1 MKKKVLTLLGALAAL
16 GLAACD
22 PAAPASS
29 APASTP
35 ASSQPAAS
43 SKPASSKPASS
54 KPASSSK
61 PADPVADATGHIW
74 AADTDVAA
82 DAEAGTVA
90 YKKAVTT
97 TPTTDKAVRFKV
109 NESVVTLN
117 EGSTRKDRT
126 PEGYIK
132 VTSDGMGFS
141 FKIKVDKDY
150 SGKLY
155 LFGVMDGWSS
165 NTGASFFNNGT
176 QNTKI
181 EVNGTE
187 VNMDAEKKH
196 TYGDYFADGDPAGD
210 NLSPEGYA
218 PTGNIVLRA
227 GVNEIKY
234 TRVKTLNML
243 IKDFVFVVEEAKE
256 WSDPTTVP
264 ADATAGTVG
273 YKKYVNNFDGSIKI
287 EFAALDGTM
296 AEGSSNKEGTPEGY
310 LKLNSNGNSISY
322 KFNLDANLDGK
333 LYQRGMMDSY
343 DANKKVTYYSQT
355 KGAKHGNFKATLN
368 GSTVYYGDKKDVTYG
383 SMLGDATQTIN
394 DGKKDVTYSM
404 PADCLIGDGFLKN
417 GENTFT
423 FERVDS
429 YNLAISDFVFIGKAA
444 SAHAALDETAEW
456 KYDEISVWQ
465 EMPNDT
471 FKWNRVDSE
480 WGPDTQHPDEPAT
493 CVAPGKT
500 YEAEKTSGLSRSVDT
515 PINPNAHA
523 WVPGESVKNSDDKD
537 VFNVECSAC
546 HETGIAIAATS
557 YSNADAVDSVDA
569 SKGVKA
575 KSNAE
580 FEWKVVLPKDVYFS
594 IALDMKCD
602 KNLGEAMSSRGFK
615 VKVNDVEV
623 PTTFDATKSP
633 NDLGMS
639 ASKAA
644 TIVLADSAQIARD
657 ANNEVSIKLSCV
669 GYRLY
674 YTNYLVLTEV
684 EAPTPT
690 PSAE

>member
-61 PADPVADATGHIW
+61 PAGPVADATGHIW

-187 VNMDAEKKH
+187 VNMDAEKEH

-264 ADATAGTVG
+264 ADATAGTVA

-287 EFAALDGTM
+287 EFNAMDGSLVGTSALKTDGP
-296 AEGSSNKEGTPEGY
+296 AGY
-310 LKLNSNGNSISY
+310 MKLDKTGEKQISY
-322 KFNLDANLDGK
+322 KFNFDANLDGK
-333 LYQRGMMDSY
+333 FYQHGMMDSY
-343 DANKKVTYYSQT
+343 SANKDRTYYSGSD
-355 KGAKHGNFKATLN
+355 KDSVPNFKFHVN
-368 GSTVYYGDKKDVTYG
+368 DVNVYVGEMRNVKYKEFFGETEVDIGGLKYSELKD
-383 SMLGDATQTIN
+383 
-394 DGKKDVTYSM
+394 
-404 PADCLIGDGFLKN
+404 CEIGDCFLKN
-417 GENTFT
+417 GENNIT
-423 FERVDS
+423 FERVNS
-429 YNLAISDFVFIGKAA
+429 YNLLVDKFVFIGKAGN
-444 SAHAALDETAEW
+444 AHTAPEATAEW
-456 KYDEISVWQ
+456 HMDEISHWQ
-465 EMPNDT
+465 EAANDS
-471 FKWNRVDSE
+471 FKWNRADNVWEAD
-480 WGPDTQHPDEPAT
+480 PDHADVPAT
-493 CVAPGKT
+493 CVSTGKT
-500 YEAEKTSGLSRSVDT
+500 YEREKESHLTREKDT
-515 PINPNAHA
+515 PINPNNHA
-523 WVPGESVKNSDDKD
+523 SLSTTNSDGKAIHLGGECPDCHEHVEEGIKISVLDFSGSAGDCIDGSVSDGAFKPKKVDITYKIPVAQAGNYALSLGMLYTNGNGKKAMSDRNFSVKING
-537 VFNVECSAC
+537 V
-546 HETGIAIAATS
+546 AATLTMDGTATPES
-557 YSNADAVDSVDA
+557 LGMGMTGDPTD
-569 SKGVKA
+569 
-575 KSNAE
+575 
-580 FEWKVVLPKDVYFS
+580 VVL
-594 IALDMKCD
+594 IAPLA
-602 KNLGEAMSSRGFK
+602 L
-615 VKVNDVEV
+615 EV
-623 PTTFDATKSP
+623 
-633 NDLGMS
+633 G
-639 ASKAA
+639 
-644 TIVLADSAQIARD
+644 
-657 ANNEVSIKLSCV
+657 EVSISIKNPDFRMMWKGFVTLTP
-669 GYRLY
+669 
-674 YTNYLVLTEV
+674 YT
-684 EAPTPT
+684 APTPT
-690 PSAE
+690 LGE

>member
-22 PAAPASS
+22 PATPASS

-54 KPASSSK
+54 KPASSSQ
-61 PADPVADATGHIW
+61 PAGPVADATGHIW

-187 VNMDAEKKH
+187 VNMDAEKEH

-256 WSDPTTVP
+256 WSDPTVVA
-264 ADATAGTVG
+264 ADATAGTVA

-287 EFAALDGTM
+287 EFKALDGTM
-296 AEGSSNKEGTPEGY
+296 AEGSTNKDGTPEGL
-310 LKLNSNGNSISY
+310 LKLNSNGNNISY
-322 KFNLDANLDGK
+322 KFNFDANLDGK
-333 LYQRGMMDSY
+333 LYQRGKMDSY
-343 DANKKVTYYSQT
+343 GNNKNVTYYTAKS
-355 KGAKHGNFKATLN
+355 AKHGNFKATMN

-383 SMLGDATQTIN
+383 SMLGD
-394 DGKKDVTYSM
+394 DVDANNYSNL
-404 PADCLIGDGFLKN
+404 ADCLIGDAFLKN
-417 GENTFT
+417 GENNFT

-444 SAHAALDETAEW
+444 NAHAALDETAVW
-456 KYDEISVWQ
+456 KMDEISHWK

-471 FKWNRVDSE
+471 FKWNRADNE
-480 WGPDTQHPDEPAT
+480 WEADPDHPDVPAT
-493 CVAPGKT
+493 CVSTGKS
-500 YEAEKTSGLSRSVDT
+500 YEREKESHLTREKDT
-515 PINPNAHA
+515 PINPSAHTLVEGTKVA
-523 WVPGESVKNSDDKD
+523 DVTPAECACGAKTYTMLKADAEGDHDTSKKMGKNGPTSTYDITGAIPAGTYDLEFYGKTDGNTAYDFNTRYVVYLGEDNSENYINPEAGTYASYGWDASGDKWTNKK
-537 VFNVECSAC
+537 VASITIPEN
-546 HETGIAIAATS
+546 ATS
-557 YSNADAVDSVDA
+557 ITLKYIGSGYSCYINGMRLVQHPAA
-569 SKGVKA
+569 
-575 KSNAE
+575 AE
-580 FEWKVVLPKDVYFS
+580 
-594 IALDMKCD
+594 
-602 KNLGEAMSSRGFK
+602 
-615 VKVNDVEV
+615 
-623 PTTFDATKSP
+623 
-633 NDLGMS
+633 
-639 ASKAA
+639 
-644 TIVLADSAQIARD
+644 
-657 ANNEVSIKLSCV
+657 
-669 GYRLY
+669 
-674 YTNYLVLTEV
+674 
-684 EAPTPT
+684 
-690 PSAE
+690 